1 MTKRYY
7 QEIPSKI
14 FEEPESQI
22 TMSGEE
28 PEFLEQKEEPAQIS
42 EPPLQT
48 VSDPPLESVEVQSKT
63 AAFNM
68 FNNIFDPQ
76 TNKIFGLIALDDI
89 ILLVLIF
96 LFLSDFLNDDI
107 LLLIF
112 AAIFI
117 LGL

>member
-22 TMSGEE
+22 TVSVEE
-28 PEFLEQKEEPAQIS
+28 PELLEQEPEPA
-42 EPPLQT
+42 EVRTAPLPPVLDT
-48 VSDPPLESVEVQSKT
+48 PLETEAIESKT
-63 AAFNM
+63 AGFNM
-68 FNNIFDPQ
+68 LNNLYDPE

-96 LFLSDFLNDDI
+96 LFLSDFLDDDI

>member
-14 FEEPESQI
+14 FDEPDSQMTVSEEEPEPI
-22 TMSGEE
+22 
-28 PEFLEQKEEPAQIS
+28 EQAEIPK
-42 EPPLQT
+42 PPLQP
-48 VSDPPLESVEVQSKT
+48 VFDAPPDTEAIESKT
-63 AAFNM
+63 AGLNLL
-68 FNNIFDPQ
+68 NNLYDPE
-76 TNKIFGLIALDDI
+76 TNKIFGLIAIDDI